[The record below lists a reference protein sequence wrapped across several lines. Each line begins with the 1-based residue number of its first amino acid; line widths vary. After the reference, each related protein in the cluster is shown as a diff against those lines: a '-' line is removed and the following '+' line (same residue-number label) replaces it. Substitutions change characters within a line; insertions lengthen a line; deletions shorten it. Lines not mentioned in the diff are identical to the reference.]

1 MNKNLK
7 FISCF
12 IAAFVLDQWIKQL
25 TLGGMRWQS
34 EYFDLTFTLNTGIAF
49 SMLSFLDHY
58 LKYFHL
64 AFILILV
71 IYLFWQKKFL
81 KEHVIAFGIML
92 GSGCSNLLDRFVHG
106 GVVDMFFWHKWFNFA
121 IFNVADIMINISV
134 ALIFIQEIFIKRRS
148 KNDRMD

>member
-71 IYLFWQKKFL
+71 IYLFWQKNFL
-81 KEHVIAFGIML
+81 KEHIIAFGIML